1 MKTKEKM
8 CEDIAEI
15 NDRFEADEVVN
26 LLDNV
31 DLEKFV
37 QFRARLLEEKCG
49 DVWESADDRDA
60 EAFIDSTIGAVV
72 VALSTLEQL
81 GVDVD
86 RAWQNVIQAQLEKSR
101 SCHINN
107 HGYLAEIWPKNH
119 KY

>member
-60 EAFIDSTIGAVV
+60 ESFIDSTIGVVV
-72 VALSTLEQL
+72 VALSTLDLL
-81 GVDVD
+81 GIDVD
-86 RAWQNVIQAQLEKSR
+86 RAWKIVLRANLEKIG

-107 HGYLAEIWPKNH
+107 HGYLSEIFPKNH